1 MHEFEIALRLIV
13 IGQILL
19 IAVIFLFGTG
29 SKSARISGALLL
41 FSAAAHLYTNE
52 ASLRESV
59 PVLLPLAIILSIGSP
74 YFLWSF
80 AKCVFDSPLPGTGKI
95 SAFVA
100 LGIATCVI
108 LLFEATFDRSVVE
121 ATFTISRIVFLII
134 VVNTMWI
141 AVTGRPDDLLEPRRR
156 FRTVF
161 VVLIS
166 VTTTVILIA
175 ELVIGMTAPA
185 GWLSM
190 LNAVLIGG
198 LTMGLAIP
206 MLKLN
211 EELIPMRNQWCG
223 AEPETTKSSLGA
235 ADRVLHDKLM
245 TAMGSGT
252 YRRTGLTI
260 SALADELGYP
270 EHQLRRLINR
280 HLGFRN
286 FSAFLN
292 SYRIEEAKDRLADPE
307 RARTPVLTIALDLGY
322 GSLGPF
328 NRAFKA
334 MTEMTPT
341 EYRDRTIPAHSE

>member
-1 MHEFEIALRLIV
+1 MFEFEIALRLIV

-52 ASLRESV
+52 TSLRGSA
-59 PVLLPLAIILSIGSP
+59 PVLLPLAIILSIGFP

-80 AKCVFDSPLPGTGKI
+80 AKCVFDSPLPGRGKI
-95 SAFVA
+95 SVFVA
-100 LGIATCVI
+100 FGIATCIVF
-108 LLFEATFDRSVVE
+108 LFEEAFDRSLVE
-121 ATFTISRIVFLII
+121 AAFTISRIVFLVI
-134 VVNTMWI
+134 VVNAMWI
-141 AVTGRPDDLLEPRRR
+141 AVSGRPDDLLEPRRR
-156 FRTVF
+156 FRTIF
-161 VVLIS
+161 VVLVS

-175 ELVIGMTAPA
+175 ELVIGTIASS

-190 LNAVLIGG
+190 LNVVLIGG

-211 EELIPMRNQWCG
+211 EDLIPMRNQWCG
-223 AEPETTKSSLGA
+223 AEPEAIKSSLGA

-245 TAMGSGT
+245 SAMESGT

-270 EHQLRRLINR
+270 EHQLRRLVNR
-280 HLGFRN
+280 HLGYRN

-292 SYRIEEAKDRLADPE
+292 GYRIGEAKNRLADPE
-307 RARTPVLTIALDLGY
+307 LARTGLSRRRL
-322 GSLGPF
+322 
-328 NRAFKA
+328 K
-334 MTEMTPT
+334 
-341 EYRDRTIPAHSE
+341 